1 MGGRLRRDERLGHP
15 AASSDETADAETADH
30 LYRLLETEVVP
41 RFYERTDGVPE
52 AWVKMMK
59 NAMRVAG
66 EKFTARRMV
75 EEYVETYYV
84 PSMNGDAIPDDPPTA

>member
-1 MGGRLRRDERLGHP
+1 
-15 AASSDETADAETADH
+15 
-30 LYRLLETEVVP
+30 
-41 RFYERTDGVPE
+41 
-52 AWVKMMK
+52 MMK

>member
-1 MGGRLRRDERLGHP
+1 MFPLVCLRSHVGL
-15 AASSDETADAETADH
+15 
-30 LYRLLETEVVP
+30 VVA
-41 RFYERTDGVPE
+41 RVADGVPE

-75 EEYVETYYV
+75 EEYVEKYYV